1 MNKKSFESAIYCV
14 IIYNMRLRDKI
25 ISIFDRGEVRFK
37 NYNSLITTISK
48 QTGESFENVSSC
60 LNSLL
65 NEGIIFESGKKS
77 LAKAKD
83 LDIFVGKIVGNSKG
97 FAFVKSSS
105 KQFEDYFIPAKNLH
119 GALDGD
125 TVMFKIEK
133 DDVAEVVKILKR
145 GNSRLTGEV
154 VANDKKTLKGKFVVP
169 TNSKF
174 SRDIFVSEKELAGAK
189 VGDKVVVELTFM
201 PEKNENPVGR
211 VVKILCGNEK
221 EIAIENVLSE
231 GQIPKDFSK
240 ETILE
245 VEKLD
250 ANIGDELKKRR
261 DLRDKVI
268 FTIDGEDAKDL
279 DDAISLEKTGEKYIL
294 GVHIADVGNFVKR
307 DSLVDKEA
315 FYRATSVYFPETVY
329 PMLPKRLSN
338 NLCSLNADEEKL
350 TLSVLI
356 TLDDEANILDYEIF
370 ESVIKSAQR
379 LTYTEVFKLFNN
391 EENNIK
397 EEVRKSLLDMK
408 KLSDKVEEKRKQ
420 AGALDFDV
428 KESEFVFDE
437 NGNVVDVK
445 ARERNSAHKLIE
457 NFMVLAN
464 EVVAQAFVK
473 LDLPFVY
480 RVHHEPIKTKIDEV
494 LKIIETLGAK
504 IKFSKNITP
513 KYIQQILKSIEDEDY
528 YTIASKLI
536 LRALEKAIYLP
547 DCDGHFGLALENY
560 CHFTSP
566 IRRYPDLT
574 IHRIIKE
581 VLSKIEGKTIKKSN
595 LNQIKNKIKFDNIYE
610 LEEFVYDASTRSSE
624 RERMADESERKVD
637 DIYKAMLMK
646 NKVGEFFDGIV
657 SGVTNFGVFVE
668 LENSVEGLVKL
679 ENLPEDSYNYDEKK
693 MVLAG
698 KNKKFYLGM
707 QTKVQL
713 MAANVIQGKI
723 EFKIVQE
730 KYDKTDLC

>member
-1 MNKKSFESAIYCV
+1 M
-14 IIYNMRLRDKI
+14 IYNMRLRDRI
-25 ISIFDRGEVRFK
+25 LELFNRGEVRFK
-37 NYNSLITTISK
+37 NFSSLIATISK
-48 QTGESFENVSSC
+48 QTGASFDDVSSC

-65 NEGIIFESGKKS
+65 NDGTIFEASKKS
-77 LAKAKD
+77 LAKSRD
-83 LDIFVGKIVGNSKG
+83 FGIFVGNIVGNAKG
-97 FAFVKSSS
+97 FAFVKANN
-105 KQFEDYFIPAKNLH
+105 KEFNDCFIPAKNLH

-125 TVMFKIEK
+125 TAMFKIEK

-154 VANDKKTLKGKFVVP
+154 VANDKKSVKGKFVVP

-174 SRDIFVSEKELAGAK
+174 SKNIFVSERELLGAK

-211 VVKILCGNEK
+211 VVQILSGNEK

-231 GQIPKDFSK
+231 GQIPKDFSR

-250 ANIGDELKKRR
+250 VNIKEELKRR
-261 DLRDKVI
+261 VDLRNKVV

-279 DDAISLEKTGEKYIL
+279 DDAISLEKVEDKFVL
-294 GVHIADVGNFVKR
+294 GVHIADVGNFVKCG
-307 DSLVDKEA
+307 SLVDKEA

-338 NLCSLNADEEKL
+338 NLCSLNAGEDKL

-356 TLDDEANILDYEIF
+356 TLDEQANILNYEIF
-370 ESVIKSAQR
+370 ESVIKSTQR
-379 LTYTEVFKLFNN
+379 LTYTEVFKLFNG
-391 EENNIK
+391 ESNNIK
-397 EEVRKSLLDMK
+397 EDVASSLLEMK
-408 KLSDKVEEKRKQ
+408 KLSDKVETKRKN

-445 ARERNSAHKLIE
+445 PRERNSAHKLIE

-464 EVVAQAFVK
+464 EVVAEAFVK

-480 RVHHEPIKTKIDEV
+480 RVHHEPIKTKFDEV
-494 LKIIETLGAK
+494 LKTVASLGAK
-504 IKFSKNITP
+504 VKFTKNITP
-513 KYIQQILKSIEDEDY
+513 KYVQEILKSMENEEY
-528 YTIASKLI
+528 YFIASKLI
-536 LRALEKAIYLP
+536 LRGLEKAIYLP
-547 DCDGHFGLALENY
+547 DCEGHFGLALENY

-581 VLSKIEGKTIKKSN
+581 VISKIEDRKIEKAK
-595 LNQIKNKIKFDNIYE
+595 LNQIKNKIKLENLYE
-610 LEEFVYDASTRSSE
+610 LEEFVFDASNRSSE

-646 NKVGEFFDGIV
+646 NKVGENFEGII

-679 ENLPEDSYNYDEKK
+679 ENLPEDSYNYDDKK
-693 MVLAG
+693 MTLTG
-698 KNKKFYLGM
+698 KNTKLYLG
-707 QTKVQL
+707 KKVAVQL
-713 MAANVIQGKI
+713 LAVNVVQGQI
-723 EFKIVQE
+723 EFKII
-730 KYDKTDLC
+730 